1 MWTPSIRMQSQCLS
15 ILTFPGLQRG
25 LALEHLSSILLI
37 CIMISYAVD
46 NVQLDCLYCWVFF
59 LRNEVMK
66 NQSHGSNSMSH
77 GLVLQRNALVFEI
90 SEPVYISGML
100 EKQTMTSGVVLCLQ
114 DYPRVYLSYH

>member
-1 MWTPSIRMQSQCLS
+1 MYNWIASIVG
-15 ILTFPGLQRG
+15 F
-25 LALEHLSSILLI
+25 
-37 CIMISYAVD
+37 
-46 NVQLDCLYCWVFF
+46 FF

>member
-1 MWTPSIRMQSQCLS
+1 MWTSSIRMQSQCLS

-37 CIMISYAVD
+37 CIMISCAVD

-59 LRNEVMK
+59 LRNEVMR

-100 EKQTMTSGVVLCLQ
+100 EKQTMTFGVVLCLQ
-114 DYPRVYLSYH
+114 DYPQVYLSYH